1 MEIDLRDM
9 PSTSQKC
16 REGTVS
22 CGTQTTL
29 DPMKKIKFLQK
40 KVKSLREK
48 VKRRDIKISNMKDV
62 ISELSRSG
70 CSNENLDNV
79 LKNYFEGEKLLYF

>member
-1 MEIDLRDM
+1 M
-9 PSTSQKC
+9 
-16 REGTVS
+16 
-22 CGTQTTL
+22 
-29 DPMKKIKFLQK
+29 
-40 KVKSLREK
+40 KSLREK

-62 ISELSRSG
+62 INELSRSG